1 MKLNFDL
8 KIASIVLELESIIIR
23 SRLKLKIK
31 FNDYTNVNSFP
42 DAQGDSVAV
51 MF

>member
-1 MKLNFDL
+1 MKLKFDL
-8 KIASIVLELESIIIR
+8 RIACIVLELDSIIVQ
-23 SRLKLKIK
+23 SRLKLKIE

-42 DAQGDSVAV
+42 DAQGDSAAV